1 MGALSGE
8 LEEVEV
14 TVEETPKRK
23 PYAIWKVDGK
33 EYKLKLSTSEI
44 VNLESKLRVNLL
56 TVVSNAEE
64 GALPP
69 LKVMLLI
76 THGALKKFQ
85 HGIKEDDVITMF
97 DKYCGEGGTQ
107 MSFMTDVFLPIYQVS
122 GFFSRAQADTM
133 DKKLV
138 EAKELM

>member
-44 VNLESKLRVNLL
+44 VNLESKLRVNL
-56 TVVSNAEE
+56 
-64 GALPP
+64 
-69 LKVMLLI
+69 
-76 THGALKKFQ
+76 
-85 HGIKEDDVITMF
+85 
-97 DKYCGEGGTQ
+97 
-107 MSFMTDVFLPIYQVS
+107 
-122 GFFSRAQADTM
+122 
-133 DKKLV
+133 
-138 EAKELM
+138 

>member
-23 PYAIWKVDGK
+23 PYTIWKVDVK

-85 HGIKEDDVITMF
+85 HSIKEDDVITMF
-97 DKYCGEGGTQ
+97 DKYCEEGGTQ

>member
-97 DKYCGEGGTQ
+97 DKYCEE
-107 MSFMTDVFLPIYQVS
+107 
-122 GFFSRAQADTM
+122 
-133 DKKLV
+133 V
-138 EAKELM
+138 EHKCHS